1 MPGKSPSQARTA
13 FGEPRWKLWCGSCDR
28 CHFSNDIGAE
38 IKVLAGWS
46 CDIASLLAQ
55 QVVGE
60 TQCLYFFY
68 FLIFFLFCDNEK
80 MFKLPSLCLN
90 TSSCWQQQEIP
101 WSAVR
106 WESAIFLESKQRVCQ
121 LEIIFCLLGLL
132 VVVWWSHVTA
142 SDNSGVG
149 NRKQAEKW
157 GLDSASDNRSLRFLT
172 LRCRYCVEKTHN
184 LRVAMKLLKQQL
196 SVSVDVWDLLKEAPA
211 F

>member
-1 MPGKSPSQARTA
+1 MWHCFITGTAGGRRDSMP
-13 FGEPRWKLWCGSCDR
+13 L
-28 CHFSNDIGAE
+28 
-38 IKVLAGWS
+38 
-46 CDIASLLAQ
+46 
-55 QVVGE
+55 
-60 TQCLYFFY
+60 FFII
-68 FLIFFLFCDNEK
+68 FKFFLFCDNEK

-132 VVVWWSHVTA
+132 VVMWWSHVTA

-157 GLDSASDNRSLRFLT
+157 GLDSASDNGSLRFLT
-172 LRCRYCVEKTHN
+172 LRYCYCVEKTTTYG
-184 LRVAMKLLKQQL
+184 LL
-196 SVSVDVWDLLKEAPA
+196 WN